1 MPLAPHNTM
10 KGTEGIAVPD
20 SPYAVQLQQGFRGL
34 RFVRALEQEFVTEF
48 VAQHRTRMRMG
59 FAVAIVMYTAFLLV
73 RLGAEPGPAG
83 QWIFALRV
91 GVIGAMVLAYLA
103 SFVNRLQAVMPALV
117 LLTYAVFAVGV
128 TGIEVVAH
136 RAGLDRHY
144 EGLIL
149 VSFHVYVFSGL
160 LMRPALAIGGFIFLS
175 YVIGGALGGLV
186 GKTWAYQVL
195 FIALTQIIGA
205 AASYS
210 MERIERD
217 SFLRRKLFGVLAT
230 HDGLTGLLNRMAFFT
245 QFERV
250 ARHAARE
257 GRALG
262 LVLFDIDHFKK
273 YNDQYGHLEGDACLR
288 AVAQAA
294 QGEFKRS
301 LDVLARY
308 GGEEFVGLWHDV
320 QPHAVRLMAEGLRGA
335 VEALRIP
342 HRGSPHGRVT
352 ISIGAVTC
360 IPREDESLVELIKRA
375 DEALYKAKDKGR
387 NTVIAEIM
395 PSALNPPDAQ
405 GRRAPTLSRG

>member
-1 MPLAPHNTM
+1 MQ
-10 KGTEGIAVPD
+10 GTEGIVVPD

-34 RFVRALEQEFVTEF
+34 RFVRALEREFANEF
-48 VAQHRTRMRMG
+48 AQQHLTRMRMG
-59 FAVAIVMYTAFLLV
+59 FVVAIVMYSVFLLM
-73 RLGAEPGPAG
+73 RLGAETGAAG
-83 QWIFALRV
+83 EWIFALR
-91 GVIGAMVLAYLA
+91 GTIIGAMVLAYLA
-103 SFVNRLQAVMPALV
+103 SFVQRLRGFMPLLVMAA
-117 LLTYAVFAVGV
+117 YAIFAVGV
-128 TGIEVVAH
+128 TGIEVLAH
-136 RAGLDRHY
+136 RHGLDRHY

-149 VSFHVYVFSGL
+149 VSFHAYMFSGL
-160 LMRPALAIGGFIFLS
+160 LMRPALAMGVFIFLS
-175 YVIGGALGGLV
+175 YVVGGALGGLA
-186 GKTWAYQVL
+186 GKPWAYQVL

-205 AASYS
+205 AALYS
-210 MERIERD
+210 MESVERD
-217 SFLRRKLFGVLAT
+217 SFLRRKLFGMLAT
-230 HDGLTGLLNRMAFFT
+230 HDGLTGLLNRMAFFG

-257 GRALG
+257 GRAIG

-308 GGEEFVGLWHDV
+308 GGEEFIGLWHDV
-320 QPHAVRLMAEGLRGA
+320 QPRSVRLMAESLRSA

-352 ISIGAVTC
+352 ISVGAVAC

-375 DEALYKAKDKGR
+375 DDALYAAKDKGR
-387 NTVIAEIM
+387 NTVLAEIM
-395 PSALNPPDAQ
+395 PSAMNPPDAQ